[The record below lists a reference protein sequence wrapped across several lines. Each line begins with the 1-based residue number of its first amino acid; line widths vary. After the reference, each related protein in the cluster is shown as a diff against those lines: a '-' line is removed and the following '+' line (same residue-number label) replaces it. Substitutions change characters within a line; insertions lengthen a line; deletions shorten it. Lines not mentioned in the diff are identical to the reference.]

1 MNASG
6 RWRWSAGRITD
17 FANRLHPARR
27 QHQREMP
34 NGTDRGR
41 HCIAA
46 AHNLGVGARAMEMAA
61 SPGPFAGRCRIIGM
75 DDWEGDFLPLVE
87 VAHLTFDDKSGG
99 QIGFVASKDFL
110 DVRYHAIS
118 KGDASERVASQ
129 WT

>member
-1 MNASG
+1 LRIGFTQRAGNTSARCRTALTVAVIASPP
-6 RWRWSAGRITD
+6 
-17 FANRLHPARR
+17 PAILVRV
-27 QHQREMP
+27 REP
-34 NGTDRGR
+34 
-41 HCIAA
+41 I
-46 AHNLGVGARAMEMAA
+46 EEAA
-61 SPGPFAGRCRIIGM
+61 SLGPFAGRCRIIGM